1 MLCRIDTWN
10 SPSNLAL
17 DSWPANDRSLAEVGG
32 DTGMKTSTPTSRKT
46 MPRMAAAFCTFVRV
60 LRAAVVR
67 SDMMVCVT
75 NYS

>member
-17 DSWPANDRSLAEVGG
+17 DSWPANDRSPKLVVIP
-32 DTGMKTSTPTSRKT
+32 GMKPSTPTSRKT
-46 MPRMAAAFCTFVRV
+46 TPTMAAAFCTFVRV